1 MMQID
6 QAAGAKVG
14 RVGSS
19 NQVVYRAQLLVQKF
33 GRRSSTVRGLSEIK
47 YWMFDSKRV
56 SQEVATASV
65 ATSSVRRKAVASRLP

>member
-47 YWMFDSKRV
+47 YWMFDSFAL
-56 SQEVATASV
+56 EGFAATAQ
-65 ATSSVRRKAVASRLP
+65 SRIAI